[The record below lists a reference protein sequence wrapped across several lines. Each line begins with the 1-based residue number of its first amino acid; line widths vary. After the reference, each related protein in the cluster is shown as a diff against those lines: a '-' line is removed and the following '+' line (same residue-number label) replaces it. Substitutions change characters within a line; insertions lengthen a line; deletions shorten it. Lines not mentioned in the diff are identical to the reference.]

1 MKHKTTD
8 KALKQ
13 AFRLVS
19 ASYCEIQYAL
29 TPYRPSAYTCGVNG
43 WKADVYE
50 LDYCTVVTGYNVP
63 SHATELPSELCRTI
77 DAEAKAVPHEQ
88 RAEILKLHLVKF
100 LGV

>member
-19 ASYCEIQYAL
+19 ASYCEIQHAL
-29 TPYRPSAYTCGVNG
+29 TPFSPSTYTCGING

-50 LDYCTVVTGYNVP
+50 LDYCTIVTGYSTP
-63 SHATELPSELCRTI
+63 GHATELPSELCRTI
-77 DAEAKAVPHEQ
+77 DAEAKAGPHEQ
-88 RAEILKLHLVKF
+88 RAEILRRRITEF